1 MTKSAP
7 VTNAALERWKQLRGL
22 PGGSWLFSK
31 ILGWTVP
38 YTGSVSPRILN
49 FEPGRARVAIR
60 ERRAIRNHLRSVH
73 AVALVNV
80 AELAGNL
87 AALAS
92 MPADARFIVLG
103 LSIEYLKKARG
114 TIVASADTEPVTS
127 SEKREYEIP
136 VSLTDEAG
144 DVVARATIRT
154 LVGPKEEKA

>member
-1 MTKSAP
+1 MKEQAP
-7 VTNAALERWKQLRGL
+7 AANEALRRWEQLRGL

-38 YTGSVSPRILN
+38 YTGSVSPRILEL
-49 FEPGRARVAIR
+49 EPGRARVAIR
-60 ERRAIRNHLRSVH
+60 ERHAIRNHLRSVH

-114 TIVASADTEPVTS
+114 TIVAHADTEPVTTS
-127 SEKREYEIP
+127 AKREYEIP
-136 VSLTDEAG
+136 VELTDDVG

-154 LVGPKEEKA
+154 LVGPREKTP